1 MTTGRK
7 TFRTEVIP
15 LSKPLSCWLVSD
27 DDPTPYGPHEVHAMM
42 ILSEGVAGPVQVR
55 GETVRSAYFDV
66 PGVLDR
72 HADQMMPDGGA
83 EPETAYF
90 IPTAQLDDGCC
101 WWPERYV
108 SFSEANCVNIHKN
121 LHRGHKV
128 PQ

>member
-42 ILSEGVAGPVQVR
+42 ILSEGVGGPVQVR
-55 GETVRSAYFDV
+55 GDSHMSRYFDV
-66 PGVLDR
+66 PDVLYR
-72 HADQMMPDGGA
+72 HADWMMPDGGA

-90 IPTAQLDDGCC
+90 IPTAQLDDGSC
-101 WWPERYV
+101 WWPEQYV
-108 SFSEANCVNIHKN
+108 SFSESNCVNIHKN
-121 LHRGHKV
+121 LSRGAKV
-128 PQ
+128 SQ